1 MVFNATFNN
10 ISVLSWRS
18 VLLVE
23 ETGENHQSAA
33 NHWQT
38 LSPNVVLPEWE
49 SNSQRLWFRRAFW
62 GDDVSR
68 QCKYMICSGEHEKG
82 THNLLYVQDV
92 LPESKVYEEMKINTN
107 ERTLATH
114 VLQLLLLDFNRISIL
129 ICTFSI
135 ICRFR
140 TWISPIFMEV
150 RIYPVNVSI

>member
-49 SNSQRLWFRRAFW
+49 SNSQRLWFRRVFW
-62 GDDVSR
+62 GTTYW
-68 QCKYMICSGEHEKG
+68 QCKYMICSTEHEKRD
-82 THNLLYVQDV
+82 T
-92 LPESKVYEEMKINTN
+92 LPIVCTGCTPKSKVYEEMKINTT

-114 VLQLLLLDFNRISIL
+114 VLQVFHFHFNGISIL
-129 ICTFSI
+129 IRTFFTS
-135 ICRFR
+135 CRFSR
-140 TWISPIFMEV
+140 WFSSVFIEY
-150 RIYPVNVSI
+150 RKYPVHVWF